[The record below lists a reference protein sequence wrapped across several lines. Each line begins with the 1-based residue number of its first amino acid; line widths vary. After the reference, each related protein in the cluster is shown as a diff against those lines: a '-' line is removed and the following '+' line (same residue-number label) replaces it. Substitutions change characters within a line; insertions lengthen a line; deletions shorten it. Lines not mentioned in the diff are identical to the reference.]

1 MTHEESEAAAILA
14 TAEAIEEGEVGED
27 DSDDEILNN
36 PDKFRDE
43 SLGTLPAVRVRRD
56 VISTLDSPM
65 IVSFSRRPLSAQRKT
80 SSTATATLSRGT
92 SSSRS

>member
-1 MTHEESEAAAILA
+1 MGALEEARRLHQLSLA
-14 TAEAIEEGEVGED
+14 GKFKLNTAEDMDDGYDKDVDAADGED

-56 VISTLDSPM
+56 EISTF
-65 IVSFSRRPLSAQRKT
+65 ISF
-80 SSTATATLSRGT
+80 
-92 SSSRS
+92 

>member
-1 MTHEESEAAAILA
+1 MTHEESEAVAILA

-43 SLGTLPAVRVRRD
+43 SLGTLPAVRVR
-56 VISTLDSPM
+56 
-65 IVSFSRRPLSAQRKT
+65 
-80 SSTATATLSRGT
+80 
-92 SSSRS
+92 